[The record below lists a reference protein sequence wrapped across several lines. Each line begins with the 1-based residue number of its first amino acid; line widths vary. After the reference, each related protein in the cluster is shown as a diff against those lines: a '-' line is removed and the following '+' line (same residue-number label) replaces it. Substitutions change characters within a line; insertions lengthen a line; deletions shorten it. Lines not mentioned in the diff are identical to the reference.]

1 MTYTDRQNI
10 GGNILISR
18 RDKGIK
24 FYNNGEFTKAIDAFL
39 ALNVVFE
46 DDPETAYFLGLSYT
60 QLGNYEKSEFF
71 FDTVLRYDIN
81 VLRVFQS
88 SMVLSYIYS
97 ITEKYDQ
104 AIRLLL
110 QVIDEG
116 FESAQIY
123 SNLAFCCQVTGN
135 VSRAL
140 KYMEKAIE
148 IEPDNPNN
156 LNSYGF
162 ILAEEGKST
171 SSAVEYCLSALN
183 KNPEYGAYLDSVGW
197 AYYKNGNISE
207 AIKFLRKARDVW
219 PDNDDIESHLRIV
232 ESQF

>member
-1 MTYTDRQNI
+1 M
-10 GGNILISR
+10 ISR
-18 RDKGIK
+18 RDKGIQL
-24 FYNNGEFTKAIDAFL
+24 YNDGDYHNAVEALL
-39 ALNVVFE
+39 ALNVVYE

-60 QLGNYEKSEFF
+60 QLGNFEQAEFF
-71 FDTVLRYDIN
+71 FDIVLRYDIH

-104 AIRLLL
+104 AIRLIL
-110 QVIDEG
+110 QVVDEG

-123 SNLAFCCQVTGN
+123 STLAYCCYSSGNL
-135 VSRAL
+135 SKAL
-140 KYMEKAIE
+140 DYLEKAIE
-148 IEPDNPNN
+148 LEPDNPNS

-171 SSAVEYCLSALN
+171 SSAIDFCVKAL
-183 KNPEYGAYLDSVGW
+183 KRNPEYGAYLDSVGW

-207 AIKFLRKARDVW
+207 AIRFLRKAKEVW
-219 PDNDDIESHLRIV
+219 PDDEDIDTHLRTV
-232 ESQF
+232 ESGF

>member
-1 MTYTDRQNI
+1 M
-10 GGNILISR
+10 ISR
-18 RDKGIK
+18 RDKGK
-24 FYNNGEFTKAIDAFL
+24 QLYKDGDYNNAIEALL
-39 ALNVVFE
+39 ALNVVYE

-60 QLGNYEKSEFF
+60 QLGDFEQAESF
-71 FDTVLRYDIN
+71 FDIVLRYDIH

-104 AIRLLL
+104 AIRLIL

-123 SNLAFCCQVTGN
+123 STLAFCCYSSGN
-135 VSRAL
+135 LEKSL
-140 KYMEKAIE
+140 DYLEKAIE
-148 IEPDNPNN
+148 LEPNNPNS

-171 SSAVEYCLSALN
+171 SSAIDFCMKAL
-183 KNPEYGAYLDSVGW
+183 KGNPEYGAYLDSVGW
-197 AYYKNGNISE
+197 AHYKNGNISE
-207 AIKFLRKARDVW
+207 AIKFLRKAKEAW
-219 PDNDDIESHLRIV
+219 PDDEDIEAHLRTV
-232 ESQF
+232 ESGF

>member
-1 MTYTDRQNI
+1 M
-10 GGNILISR
+10 ISR

-24 FYNNGEFTKAIDAFL
+24 FYNSGDYHNAIEALL
-39 ALNVVFE
+39 ALDVVFE

-60 QLGNYEKSEFF
+60 QLGDFDKAESF
-71 FDTVLRYDIN
+71 FDTVLRYDIH

-104 AIRLLL
+104 AIRLIL

-123 SNLAFCCQVTGN
+123 STLAYCCHAGGNL
-135 VSRAL
+135 SKAL
-140 KYMEKAIE
+140 DYLEKAIE
-148 IEPDNPNN
+148 LEPDNPNS

-171 SSAVEYCLSALN
+171 SSAIDFCLQALEN
-183 KNPEYGAYLDSVGW
+183 NPEYGAYLDSVGW

-207 AIKFLRKARDVW
+207 AIRYLRKAHDVW
-219 PDNDDIESHLRIV
+219 PDDEEIESHLRSI
-232 ESQF
+232 ESGF